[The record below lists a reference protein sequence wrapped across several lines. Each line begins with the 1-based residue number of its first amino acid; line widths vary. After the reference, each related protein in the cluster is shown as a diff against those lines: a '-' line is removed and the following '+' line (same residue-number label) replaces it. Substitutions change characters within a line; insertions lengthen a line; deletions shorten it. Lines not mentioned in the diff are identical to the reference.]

1 MYNWICEVIYL
12 CKMQCGLTQPCRL
25 YALCLITGITDIK
38 CYWWFRFYTPV
49 FCWRLSLK
57 TKEAA
62 GLKDRVA
69 SAWVWCVEG
78 CRSAWVWC
86 VEGRRWSRRK
96 PLVWRAVSW
105 VLECGVLKAIG
116 AAEGS
121 RWSEGPCRE
130 CLSVVCWRPSV
141 QPKEAAGLKGRVLS
155 AWVWCVEGCRWSWRK
170 PLVWRII
177 SWAMFPSRKTIWTAC
192 NQSSTLYWW

>member
-105 VLECGVLKAIG
+105 VLECGVLKAVG
-116 AAEGS
+116 EAEGS
-121 RWSEGPCRE
+121 RWSEGSYHEQCFHQE
-130 CLSVVCWRPSV
+130 KQSGQLATKAQLCTDGNISSHYFTALLQFTYVFVCVCLIIANNSKLYMHLALCLSH
-141 QPKEAAGLKGRVLS
+141 
-155 AWVWCVEGCRWSWRK
+155 
-170 PLVWRII
+170 
-177 SWAMFPSRKTIWTAC
+177 
-192 NQSSTLYWW
+192 Y

>member
-86 VEGRRWSRRK
+86 VEGHRCSRRK
-96 PLVWRAVSW
+96 PLVWRTVSW
-105 VLECGVLKAIG
+105 VPECGVLKAVG
-116 AAEGS
+116 EAEGS
-121 RWSEGPCRE
+121 RWSEGPCLE
-130 CLSVVCWRPSV
+130 CLSVVCWRLSV
-141 QPKEAAGLKGRVLS
+141 KLKEAAGLKDHIMSNVSIKKNNLDSLQPKLNSVLMVTS
-155 AWVWCVEGCRWSWRK
+155 VHIILQLCCSSLMYSYVCV
-170 PLVWRII
+170 
-177 SWAMFPSRKTIWTAC
+177 
-192 NQSSTLYWW
+192 